1 MRLPINALLY
11 LISYLLVGYAF
22 SSENKKFP
30 FHIGEKLEYDL
41 SWGIIPVGNATLQIA
56 KDKIQEE
63 GNWKLN
69 FLLEPII
76 LPMLFIKFE
85 QMSLVKLILRLL
97 KPYFMERIN

>member
-41 SWGIIPVGNATLQIA
+41 SWGIIPVGNATLQIQ
-56 KDKIQEE
+56 KTKSRKRVI
-63 GNWKLN
+63 GN
-69 FLLEPII
+69 
-76 LPMLFIKFE
+76 
-85 QMSLVKLILRLL
+85 
-97 KPYFMERIN
+97 

>member
-41 SWGIIPVGNATLQIA
+41 SWGIIPVGNATLQIT

-63 GNWKLN
+63 SDRN
-69 FLLEPII
+69 
-76 LPMLFIKFE
+76 
-85 QMSLVKLILRLL
+85 
-97 KPYFMERIN
+97 